1 MLGAMEHGIDI
12 QPVDDTSRAAAIA
25 LVIRPDQ
32 AAFVGRVADSLADVA
47 VCPGSEGLA
56 LREDDRVVGYV
67 RIDRTASALG
77 DHPLATDAVA
87 LRSFL
92 IDASHQGRGL
102 GTRALNAIARYV
114 SRRHPDRRRIV
125 LSVNVRNE
133 SAVRAYTRAG
143 YRDSGTLYHGGPA
156 GPQHVLWLPLPFP
169 DPVETP

>member
-1 MLGAMEHGIDI
+1 MEQGIDVR
-12 QPVDDTSRAAAIA
+12 PVDDTSRAAAIA
-25 LVIRPDQ
+25 LTVHPDQ

-56 LREDDRVVGYV
+56 LLEDGRVVGYV

-77 DHPLATDAVA
+77 DHPLADGAVA

-92 IDASHQGRGL
+92 IDAGLQGRGL
-102 GTRALNAIARYV
+102 GTRALDAIARYV
-114 SRRHPDRRRIV
+114 SRRHPDRERIV

-133 SAVRAYTRAG
+133 GAVRAYRRAG
-143 YRDSGTLYHGGPA
+143 YRDSGALYHGGPA

-169 DPVETP
+169 DPAETS